1 MKKII
6 FASIVI
12 FVIAIAGA
20 IFYVLNNL
28 DAIVRAAIEEF
39 GSDAVKTSVQV
50 EEVAI
55 SLTEGAATIYGL
67 TVANPDGFSLPQAFS
82 LGQVAVD
89 INLEKTSKQLIVID
103 AINIAAP
110 KVFYEI
116 NADREGS
123 LNILKDNLGVGAGAS
138 TGTSSAGTATGTES
152 SKDSAGAPIKLN
164 IARFE
169 FKDASLHAKVVPLKD
184 KTYDLKLPALVLT
197 NLNGTPEQISRQV
210 LDRLIDHA
218 KKEIQRQ
225 GLDTELEEIKARA
238 QQGIDEGKAKLEQQ
252 ANDRIDQEQQKAKD
266 KLKNLLGR

>member
-12 FVIAIAGA
+12 LVIAIAGA

-28 DAIVRAAIEEF
+28 DAIVKAAIEEF

-55 SLTEGAATIYGL
+55 SLTEGAATINGL

-82 LGQVAVD
+82 LREVLVD
-89 INLEKTSKQLIVID
+89 INLERTSKESIAID
-103 AINIAAP
+103 AISIVAP

-138 TGTSSAGTATGTES
+138 SGTSSAGTPTGAES
-152 SKDSAGAPIKLN
+152 SKDSAGAPVKLT

-169 FKDASLHAKVVPLKD
+169 FIDASLHARVVPLKD

-197 NLNGTPEQISRQV
+197 DLNGTPQQISRQV

-225 GLDTELEEIKARA
+225 GLDRELAEIKAKAR
-238 QQGIDEGKAKLEQQ
+238 QRIDEEKAQLEQ
-252 ANDRIDQEQQKAKD
+252 ATDDRIEQEKQKAAD